1 MHAKTVSAFTVLS
14 MAISATWAFADHG
27 HAIEEIT
34 IQAFPLATQ
43 ISGSPRSNPLHSPDS
58 AELLKRIP
66 GANNNANGVITG
78 IAQYRGMYGDRVS
91 VKLDQAPTLSGGPN
105 AMDSPLAY
113 APAGLL
119 QELTVYRGIT
129 PVSQAQE
136 SIGGHMVAQFNRG
149 TFGSETEFGLSG
161 FVSAQLT
168 DNGSQSSTDTQMVV
182 ANNQHKLSFLSAH
195 NEGDNVEAGN
205 NKTVAGSQHQRDRF
219 DLAYGWKS
227 DATEITVFAGQLDIS
242 DSGTPAL
249 AMDIASV
256 ETDLAGMTLSTDLN
270 GTYLNGTSIN
280 MAVAWADVTHS
291 MDNFSLR
298 TAPPMTMSYRSNL
311 ATADNL
317 SWSLD
322 AQLPLSFGELK
333 VGTDG
338 NLSSHDSTI
347 TNPTNEMFQLLNFN
361 ATQRDTLG
369 LFAELNGD
377 IGDWGYQAGI
387 RQNRITMNSG
397 DVSSSGM
404 MAMMGDAAN
413 MLAMQFNQADRNLNY
428 DTTDLVLKFN
438 RSLDPETA
446 LTIDLGI
453 KNRAPSYQETF
464 LWLPL
469 PITAGL
475 ADGRSY
481 VGNLWL
487 KHETASEISIGLS
500 KKTDRFSIY
509 PQIFYRQIDDY
520 IQGVASTSMP
530 ANMVSNMMSG
540 AAALSYENT
549 DAEIYGADANWN
561 YRVNHNWSADGVVSY
576 VRGKRT
582 DIADDLYRIAPANG
596 RFSLRYQPDQGSLQL
611 MLESVI
617 YARQKHVA
625 SYNNEA
631 KSSGFGIINIGANW
645 SLSENIQ
652 MRAGVKNLF
661 DRFYAAHLSGRNRIG
676 DSDIAL
682 GEAIP
687 GLGRAVYLSMAINF

>member
-1 MHAKTVSAFTVLS
+1 MHAKTVSAFTALY
-14 MAISATWAFADHG
+14 MAISATSAFAEHDHS
-27 HAIEEIT
+27 IEEIT
-34 IQAFPLATQ
+34 IQAFPLASQ

-119 QELTVYRGIT
+119 QELRVYRGIT

-136 SIGGHMVAQFNRG
+136 SIGGHMVAEFNRG
-149 TFGSETEFGLSG
+149 AFGSEGQFGLSG
-161 FVSAQLT
+161 FASAQLT
-168 DNGSQSSTDTQMVV
+168 DNGNQSSTDTQVVV
-182 ANNQHKLSFLSAH
+182 ANNQHKLSFLSSH
-195 NEGDNVEAGN
+195 NEGDNIAAGD

-219 DLAYGWKS
+219 DLAYGWTS
-227 DATEITVFAGQLDIS
+227 DATELTIFAGQLDIS

-256 ETDLAGMTLSTDLN
+256 ETDLAGMTLSTQVDS
-270 GTYLNGTSIN
+270 TAIN
-280 MAVAWADVTHS
+280 MSLAWADVTHS

-298 TAPPMTMSYRSNL
+298 AAPPMTMGYRSNL

-333 VGTDG
+333 IGTDG

-347 TNPTNEMFQLLNFN
+347 TNPTNAMFQLLNF
-361 ATQRDTLG
+361 AGTQRDILG

-377 IGDWGYQAGI
+377 MGNWGYQAGI
-387 RQNRITMNSG
+387 RQNRITLDSG
-397 DVSSSGM
+397 TVSSSGM
-404 MAMMGDAAN
+404 MAMMGDTAN
-413 MLAMQFNQADRNLNY
+413 MLAMQFNQADRNLDY
-428 DTTDLVLKFN
+428 DTTDVVLKLN
-438 RSLDPETA
+438 RALDPQTA

-469 PITAGL
+469 PISAGL

-481 VGNLWL
+481 VGNLSL

-500 KKTDRFSIY
+500 KRAQRFSLY
-509 PQIFYRQIDDY
+509 PQIFYRQIDNY
-520 IQGVASTSMP
+520 IQGVPSMNMA

-540 AAALSYENT
+540 ATALSYENT
-549 DAEIYGADANWN
+549 DAEIYGADANWDYSIN
-561 YRVNHNWSADGVVSY
+561 SNWSADGIFSY

-582 DIADDLYRIAPANG
+582 DVADNLYRIAPANA
-596 RFSLRYQPDQGSLQL
+596 RLSLRYRPDQIPVQL
-611 MLESVI
+611 MVESVI
-617 YARQKHVA
+617 YGRQKYVA
-625 SYNNEA
+625 SYNDETQ
-631 KSSGFGIINIGANW
+631 SSGFGIINIGANW
-645 SLSENIQ
+645 SLSESIEL
-652 MRAGVKNLF
+652 RSGVKNLF
-661 DRFYAAHLSGRNRIG
+661 DRYYAPHLSGRNRTG

-682 GEAIP
+682 GAAIP

>member
-1 MHAKTVSAFTVLS
+1 MLAKNLLASGALFISLTATSAL
-14 MAISATWAFADHG
+14 ADHS
-27 HAIEEIT
+27 HDIEEIT
-34 IQAFPLATQ
+34 IQAFPLASQ
-43 ISGSPRSNPLHSPDS
+43 ISSSPRSNPLHSPDT

-119 QELTVYRGIT
+119 QELTVYRGVT

-149 TFGSETEFGLSG
+149 SFGSEADIEVSG
-161 FVSAQLT
+161 FASTQLT
-168 DNGSQSSTDTQMVV
+168 DNGSQSNSDMQLVI
-182 ANNQHKLSFLSAH
+182 ANNQHKLSFLGSH
-195 NEGDNVEAGN
+195 SEGDNIEAGDN
-205 NKTVAGSQHQRDRF
+205 TTVAGSQHQRDRF

-227 DATEITVFAGQLDIS
+227 DATELTVFVGQLDIS
-242 DSGTPAL
+242 NSGTPAL

-256 ETDLAGMTLSTDLN
+256 ETDLAGMTLRTDVK
-270 GTYLNGTSIN
+270 GTDIN
-280 MAVAWADVTHS
+280 MAVAWADITHS

-298 TAPPMTMSYRSNL
+298 TSPAMAMAYRSNL
-311 ATADNL
+311 ATADNF

-322 AQLPLSFGELK
+322 AQLPLALGELK
-333 VGTDG
+333 IGTDG

-347 TNPTNEMFQLLNFN
+347 SNPNSAMFQLLNFN
-361 ATQRDTLG
+361 GTQRDILG

-387 RQNRITMNSG
+387 RQNHTTFDSG
-397 DVSSSGM
+397 EVSSSGM
-404 MAMMGDAAN
+404 MAMMGNAAS
-413 MLAMQFNQADRNLNY
+413 MLAMRFNQAERNLDYN
-428 DTTDLVLKFN
+428 TTDLVLKLN
-438 RSLDPETA
+438 RTLDPETA

-481 VGNLWL
+481 IGNLSL
-487 KHETASEISIGLS
+487 KHETAHEISIGLS
-500 KKTDRFSIY
+500 NKTERFSIH
-509 PQIFYRQIDDY
+509 PQVFYRQIDNY
-520 IQGVASTSMP
+520 IQGVASTDMT

-561 YRVNHNWSADGVVSY
+561 YRIDHNWSADGVVSY

-582 DIADDLYRIAPANG
+582 DIADDLYRIAPANA
-596 RFSLRYQPDQGSLQL
+596 RLSLRYQPDQGALQL

-631 KSSGFGIINIGANW
+631 QSSGFGIVNLGANW
-645 SLSENIQ
+645 SVTENLQI
-652 MRAGVKNLF
+652 RSGVKNLF
-661 DRFYAAHLSGRNRIG
+661 DRFYTAHLSGRNRSA
-676 DSDIAL
+676 DSDIAI
-682 GEAIP
+682 GQAIP

>member
-1 MHAKTVSAFTVLS
+1 MQVKTVSALS
-14 MAISATWAFADHG
+14 ALFIAISATSAVADHSHG
-27 HAIEEIT
+27 MEEIT
-34 IQAFPLATQ
+34 VQAFPLATQ
-43 ISGSPRSNPLHSPDS
+43 ISSSPRSNPLHSPDS

-78 IAQYRGMYGDRVS
+78 IAQYRGMHGDRVS

-119 QELTVYRGIT
+119 KELIVYRGIT

-149 TFGSETEFGLSG
+149 SFAAESEFAVNG

-168 DNGSQSSTDTQMVV
+168 DNGSQSSTDTQIVI
-182 ANNQHKLSFLSAH
+182 ANQQHKVSFLSSH
-195 NEGDNVEAGN
+195 NEGDNIDAGDS
-205 NKTVAGSQHQRDRF
+205 KTVAGSQHQRDRF

-227 DATEITVFAGQLDIS
+227 DATELTIFAGQLDIS
-242 DSGTPAL
+242 NSGTPAL
-249 AMDIASV
+249 AMDIVAV
-256 ETDLAGMTLSTDLN
+256 ETDLAGMTLSTDAN
-270 GTYLNGTSIN
+270 GTEIN
-280 MAVAWADVTHS
+280 MSLAWADVTHS

-298 TAPPMTMSYRSNL
+298 SAPAMGMGYRSNL

-322 AQLPLSFGELK
+322 AQLPLAFGELK
-333 VGTDG
+333 IGTDG
-338 NLSSHDSTI
+338 NLSNHDSTI
-347 TNPTNEMFQLLNFN
+347 SNPNNGLFELVNFN
-361 ATQRDTLG
+361 QTQRDILG

-387 RQNRITMNSG
+387 RRNRTRLESG
-397 DVSSSGM
+397 EVSSSGM
-404 MAMMGDAAN
+404 MGMMGMMGSAAN
-413 MLAMQFNQADRNLNY
+413 MLAMQFNQADRKLDYNS
-428 DTTDLVLKFN
+428 TDLVLKFN

-453 KNRAPSYQETF
+453 KNRAPSYQQTF

-481 VGNLWL
+481 IGNLAL
-487 KHETASEISIGLS
+487 KRETAQEISIGLS
-500 KKTDRFSIY
+500 KKTERFSLY

-520 IQGVASTSMP
+520 IQGVPSINMS

-561 YRVNHNWSADGVVSY
+561 YRINHSLSADGVVSY

-582 DIADDLYRIAPANG
+582 DIADDLYRIAPANA
-596 RFSLRYQPDQGSLQL
+596 RFSLRYQPDQGAVEL

-617 YARQKHVA
+617 YARQKYLA

-631 KSSGFGIINIGANW
+631 PSSGFGIVNMGATW
-645 SLSENIQ
+645 SVNESITLRS
-652 MRAGVKNLF
+652 GVKNLF
-661 DRFYAAHLSGRNRIG
+661 DRYYAAHTSGRNRSG
-676 DSDIAL
+676 DSDIGL

-687 GLGRAVYLSMAINF
+687 GLGRAFYLSMAINF

>member
-1 MHAKTVSAFTVLS
+1 MLAKNLLASGALFISLTATSAL
-14 MAISATWAFADHG
+14 ADHS
-27 HAIEEIT
+27 HDIEEIT
-34 IQAFPLATQ
+34 IQAFPLASQ
-43 ISGSPRSNPLHSPDS
+43 ISSSPRSNPLHSPDS

-119 QELTVYRGIT
+119 QELTVYRGVT

-149 TFGSETEFGLSG
+149 NFGSETAAEVSG
-161 FVSAQLT
+161 FASTQLT
-168 DNGSQSSTDTQMVV
+168 DNGSQSNSDMQLVI
-182 ANNQHKLSFLSAH
+182 ANNQHKLSFLGSH
-195 NEGDNVEAGN
+195 SEGDNIEAGD

-227 DATEITVFAGQLDIS
+227 DTTELTVFAGQLDIS
-242 DSGTPAL
+242 NSGTPAL
-249 AMDIASV
+249 AMDIVSV
-256 ETDLAGMTLSTDLN
+256 ETDLAGMTLSSQVN
-270 GTYLNGTSIN
+270 GAAIN
-280 MAVAWADVTHS
+280 MSLAWADVTHS

-298 TAPPMTMSYRSNL
+298 TAPAMTMGYRSNL
-311 ATADNL
+311 AIADNL

-322 AQLPLSFGELK
+322 AQLPLAFGELK
-333 VGTDG
+333 IGTDG

-347 TNPTNEMFQLLNFN
+347 TNPSNAMFQLLNFN
-361 ATQRDTLG
+361 GTQRDILG

-377 IGDWGYQAGI
+377 IGDWGYQAGL
-387 RQNRITMNSG
+387 RQNRTSLDSG
-397 DVSSSGM
+397 EVTSSGM
-404 MAMMGDAAN
+404 MGMMSNAAN
-413 MLAMQFNQADRNLNY
+413 MLAMQFNQADRSLDYN
-428 DTTDLVLKFN
+428 TTDLVLKFN
-438 RSLDPETA
+438 RSLDTETA

-481 VGNLWL
+481 VGNLSL
-487 KHETASEISIGLS
+487 KHETAHEISIGLS
-500 KKTDRFSIY
+500 KKTERFSIY
-509 PQIFYRQIDDY
+509 PQLFYRQINDY
-520 IQGVASTSMP
+520 IQGVASTDMT

-561 YRVNHNWSADGVVSY
+561 YRINHNWLADGVVSY

-582 DIADDLYRIAPANG
+582 DIADDLYRIAPANA
-596 RFSLRYQPDQGSLQL
+596 RFSLRYQPDQGALQL
-611 MLESVI
+611 MVESVV
-617 YARQKHVA
+617 YSRQKHVA
-625 SYNNEA
+625 NYNNEA
-631 KSSGFGIINIGANW
+631 QSSGFGIVNIGANW
-645 SLSENIQ
+645 AVTENIQ
-652 MRAGVKNLF
+652 LRSGVKNLF
-661 DRFYAAHLSGRNRIG
+661 DRFYTAHLSGRNRSG
-676 DSDIAL
+676 DSDIAI